1 MMNLTGAMSLGTFET
16 QGDRHTPPVEL
27 KNTAY
32 ASQLA
37 QSYGQVPLSA
47 SMGALSGAH
56 DLQQMYQQQQESNL
70 SMSLHQHIDTSMGP
84 PPSLYSNQFQ

>member
-1 MMNLTGAMSLGTFET
+1 MCVFIFFCIHSTLRVMNMTGAMSLGAFET
-16 QGDRHTPPVEL
+16 QADRNTPPVEIS
-27 KNTAY
+27 NTAY

-56 DLQQMYQQQQESNL
+56 DLQQMYQQQ
-70 SMSLHQHIDTSMGP
+70 I
-84 PPSLYSNQFQ
+84 